1 MQRLWL
7 WVPDQTDPV
16 LNPMS
21 SQFSIPV
28 LWNLRLKSVGGMKI
42 WDPVEDS
49 DSGGPISITIRMEY

>member
-1 MQRLWL
+1 MC
-7 WVPDQTDPV
+7 
-16 LNPMS
+16 

-28 LWNLRLKSVGGMKI
+28 LWNLCLESVGGMKI